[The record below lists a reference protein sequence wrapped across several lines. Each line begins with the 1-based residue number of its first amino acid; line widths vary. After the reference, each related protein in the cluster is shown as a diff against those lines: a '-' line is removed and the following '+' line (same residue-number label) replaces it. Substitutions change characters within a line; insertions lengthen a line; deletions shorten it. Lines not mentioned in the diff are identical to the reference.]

1 MSETSDIHTIK
12 ARLRSKL
19 EEAGTTM
26 RAASLAAGKGPG
38 YVQNLLSSETD
49 PTVSALMKICNA
61 NNISFSYVAFGLE
74 MTPETRRLLDI
85 VEKDPEKLP
94 ALLALLSK

>member
-1 MSETSDIHTIK
+1 MNETSDIHAIK
-12 ARLRSKL
+12 ARLRTKL
-19 EEAGTTM
+19 DEAGITM

-49 PTVSALMKICNA
+49 PTVSALLKVCNA
-61 NNISFSYVAFGLE
+61 NNISFSYVVFGLE
-74 MTPETRRLLDI
+74 MTPEMRRLLDV
-85 VEKDPEKLP
+85 VENDPEKLP